1 MKNANMK
8 AQTNHQKA
16 VDSLI
21 EIAVSSIC
29 GADLGEWSVP
39 PSQVPALFRAAIKE
53 MKPKGDKNPYREET
67 AILEVALPL
76 LEQAKDENWTPELKE
91 FVTALACRYE
101 NGKMRMRYAPENV
114 TVN

>member
-1 MKNANMK
+1 MENANMK

-21 EIAVSSIC
+21 EIAVSTC
-29 GADLGEWSVP
+29 CDLNGEWSVP
-39 PSQVPALFRAAIKE
+39 LSQVPALFRAAINE

-67 AILEVALPL
+67 AILEVALPM

-101 NGKMRMRYAPENV
+101 NGKMRMRYAPE
-114 TVN
+114 